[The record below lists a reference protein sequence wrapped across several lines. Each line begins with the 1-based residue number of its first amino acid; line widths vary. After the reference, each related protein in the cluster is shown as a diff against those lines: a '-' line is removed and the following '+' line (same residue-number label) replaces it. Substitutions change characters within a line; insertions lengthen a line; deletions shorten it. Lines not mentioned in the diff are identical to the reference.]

1 MELELFEGER
11 GRTKKEKVSAWERMK
26 KQKERDDEVNE
37 VVDGIVREVE
47 NEEWE
52 KFDEQEDLSEEKK
65 VGEKETIDFFKDL
78 ELFNGMNQ
86 SNQLVK
92 HTA

>member
-1 MELELFEGER
+1 MEMELFEGER
-11 GRTKKEKVSAWERMK
+11 DKLKKEKVSAWERMK

-52 KFDEQEDLSEEKK
+52 KFDEQEDSPEEKQ
-65 VGEKETIDFFKDL
+65 TIDFFKDL

>member
-1 MELELFEGER
+1 
-11 GRTKKEKVSAWERMK
+11 
-26 KQKERDDEVNE
+26 

-52 KFDEQEDLSEEKK
+52 KFDEQEDSPEEKQ
-65 VGEKETIDFFKDL
+65 TIDFFKDL

>member
-1 MELELFEGER
+1 
-11 GRTKKEKVSAWERMK
+11 
-26 KQKERDDEVNE
+26 
-37 VVDGIVREVE
+37 VREVE
-47 NEEWE
+47 NEQWE